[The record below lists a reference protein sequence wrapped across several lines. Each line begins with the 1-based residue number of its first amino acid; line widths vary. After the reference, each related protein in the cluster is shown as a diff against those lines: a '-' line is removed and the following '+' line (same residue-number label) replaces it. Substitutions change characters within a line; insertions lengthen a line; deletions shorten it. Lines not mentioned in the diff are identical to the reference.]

1 MGHPSIFYL
10 QQLCTEIIA
19 FKRVQHFDNTYQYP
33 LFVAAP
39 YEIITFEI
47 SSTEIDKSTPKFFS
61 DWDPDSK
68 MFMTKHALFPGL
80 FQRSKPPRA
89 NKHLPVPATSGKADP
104 AAPLRPL
111 LPASSTT
118 STFMTRI
125 AKSSLSHT
133 TSKFLAHYCCWFL

>member
-1 MGHPSIFYL
+1 MQRVQRLIGHPSIFYL
-10 QQLCTEIIA
+10 RQLCIEIIA

-68 MFMTKHALFPGL
+68 MFMVCFKGQSHQGQTNICLSL
-80 FQRSKPPRA
+80 QLVERQIQ
-89 NKHLPVPATSGKADP
+89 
-104 AAPLRPL
+104 L
-111 LPASSTT
+111 L
-118 STFMTRI
+118 
-125 AKSSLSHT
+125 L
-133 TSKFLAHYCCWFL
+133 